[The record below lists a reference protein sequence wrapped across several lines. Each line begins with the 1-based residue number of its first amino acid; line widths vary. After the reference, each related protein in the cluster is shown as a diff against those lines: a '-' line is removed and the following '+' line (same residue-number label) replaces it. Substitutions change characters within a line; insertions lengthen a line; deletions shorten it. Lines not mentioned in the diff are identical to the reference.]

1 MTYLMWT
8 VVLVVA
14 LGGGTLG
21 GKGLPGLPRPTA
33 TATAVRPERTVHAAH
48 DTKRI

>member
-21 GKGLPGLPRPTA
+21 GKGLPVLPRP

-48 DTKRI
+48 DTERI